1 MLHAPITQSG
11 LGFVILGAKTW
22 LTGPVDHWLSHRISV
37 GINIQLYE
45 STEGGEDSGIGIP

>member
-37 GINIQLYE
+37 GINIQFYE
-45 STEGGEDSGIGIP
+45 STGGGEDSGIGIP